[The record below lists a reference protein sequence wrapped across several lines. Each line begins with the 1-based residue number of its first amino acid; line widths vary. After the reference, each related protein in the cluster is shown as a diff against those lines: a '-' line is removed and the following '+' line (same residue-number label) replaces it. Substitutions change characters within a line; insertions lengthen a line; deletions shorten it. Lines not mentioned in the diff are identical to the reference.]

1 MTITNVTIGKLDG
14 PGRGGGCNG
23 GCNGS
28 GGCNGGGGDLDGG
41 IIAPAPGGGEFIFCK
56 IVLVL

>member
-14 PGRGGGCNG
+14 PGSGGGCNG

-28 GGCNGGGGDLDGG
+28 GGGGDLDGG